1 MKKVFTT
8 VIGLALVGQALA
20 TEPAA
25 EYKHYD
31 FAVELTN
38 NGTLYFRTTGANTVE
53 ITFPTTESS
62 SDCYYH
68 CDEPIGDLVIPET
81 VTNDGKTYS
90 VTGIGTSAFDHCIQ
104 LTSVTIPGSIKSIG
118 GAAFWGCSFETVSIL
133 DGVTTICD
141 SAFFLCERMKKI
153 TIPNSVTS
161 IGRAAFCQCKE
172 LKAVALPD
180 GITNVADSLFYG
192 CWDLDTVNIPKSA
205 TRIGVE
211 AYCSVGDNNAS
222 PIVMPDGVVT
232 IGDRAFV
239 GSKRFDTLV
248 IPSTVTSFGKEVFDG
263 SKIKVLVV
271 PGNIQTI
278 TKNAFCACEAETII
292 LKEGITKIEEFGLAY
307 NYVKSLILP
316 STITD
321 LEYCA
326 LDCSKLKTIVCLAT
340 EPPTAN
346 FTNYSTNIDTVY
358 VPANS
363 VSAYKAASGWE
374 DKVILPIEYCNV
386 TLATADNAF
395 GTVSGE
401 GSLIKGAST
410 EITATPADGYRFVMW
425 SDSVTANPRTVTI
438 TTDTTFTAV
447 FEAIANQ
454 GEENP
459 GGNTEPV
466 TAVNESASSAVNIY
480 AYGKTIVV
488 ENATAE
494 ICVYDAMGRLV
505 GKDAARRVSAIN
517 IDNTGI
523 YIVKVGNFAK
533 RVMIK

>member
-1 MKKVFTT
+1 MKRSLFLICSVLF
-8 VIGLALVGQALA
+8 AGQALA
-20 TEPAA
+20 KEPAE

-31 FAVELTN
+31 FAIEFTN

-68 CDEPIGDLVIPET
+68 CDEPIGDLVILET

-180 GITNVADSLFYG
+180 GITNVADSLFYK
-192 CWDLDTVNIPKSA
+192 CYELDTVNIPKSA

-211 AYCSVGDNNAS
+211 AFAS
-222 PIVMPDGVVT
+222 CRNFNSAPLVMPDGVVT
-232 IGDRAFV
+232 IADKAFI
-239 GSKRFDTLV
+239 GGPRFDTLV
-248 IPSTVTSFGKEVFDG
+248 IPSTVTSLGAQAFDG
-263 SKIKVLVV
+263 AKIKVLVI
-271 PGNIQTI
+271 PDNIKTI
-278 TKNAFCACEAETII
+278 PDNAFSGCEMESII
-292 LKEGITKIEEFGLAY
+292 LKEGVTTIEQFGLY
-307 NYVKSLILP
+307 GNHITSLVLP
-316 STITD
+316 STITKLD
-321 LEYCA
+321 YCA
-326 LDCSKLKTIVCLAT
+326 FDCSTLKSIVCLAP

-346 FTNYSTNIDTVY
+346 FVNYSTKIDTVY

-363 VSAYKAASGWE
+363 VSKYKASSDWE

-410 EITATPADGYRFVMW
+410 EITATPADGYRFVKW
-425 SDSVTANPRTVTI
+425 SDENTDNPRTITVTA
-438 TTDTTFTAV
+438 DTTFTAV
-447 FEAIANQ
+447 FEAIASQ

-459 GGNTEPV
+459 GGSA
-466 TAVNESASSAVNIY
+466 TAVGEQAAQTNIY
-480 AYGKTIVV
+480 TVGNTIVV
-488 ENATAE
+488 ENATEA
-494 ICVYDAMGRLV
+494 IFVYDAMGKLISKNVAGRV
-505 GKDAARRVSAIN
+505 GAITIN
-517 IDNTGI
+517 NAGV
-523 YIVKVGNFAK
+523 YIVKVGNVAK
-533 RVMIK
+533 RVMVK

>member
-31 FAVELTN
+31 FAVELTD

-53 ITFPTTESS
+53 ITFPTTERIY
-62 SDCYYH
+62 SDLYYH
-68 CDEPIGDLVIPET
+68 CDEPTGDLVIPET

-90 VTGIGTSAFDHCIQ
+90 VTSIGTSAFDHCNN
-104 LTSVTIPGSIKSIG
+104 LTSVTIPGGVKTIG
-118 GAAFWGCSFETVSIL
+118 GSAFGSCILESVTIL
-133 DGVTTICD
+133 DGVTTIGD
-141 SAFFLCERMKKI
+141 SAFFLCEEMKKI

-161 IGRAAFCQCKE
+161 IGRAAFAECRNLE
-172 LKAVALPD
+172 VVHLPD
-180 GITNVADSLFYG
+180 GITNVADSLFYR
-192 CWDLDTVNIPKSA
+192 CWKLDTVNIPKSA

-374 DKVILPIEYCNV
+374 DKVILPIEYANV
-386 TLATADNAF
+386 TVATADNTF
-395 GTVSGE
+395 GTVSGG
-401 GSLIKGAST
+401 GSVIKGGQV
-410 EITATPADGYRFVMW
+410 EITATPAENYRFVMW
-425 SDSVTANPRTVTI
+425 SDSVTTNPRTVI
-438 TTDTTFTAV
+438 ANADTTFTAV
-447 FEAIANQ
+447 FEALETLS
-454 GEENP
+454 GETDP
-459 GGNTEPV
+459 T
-466 TAVNESASSAVNIY
+466 TAVNESAANAVSIY
-480 AYGKTIVV
+480 AVERTIFVT
-488 ENATAE
+488 NASAG
-494 ICVYDAMGRLV
+494 INVYDTMGRLV
-505 GKDAARRVSAIN
+505 ATANNENAEIRIN
-517 IDNTGI
+517 NAGV

>member
-1 MKKVFTT
+1 MKRVFLTMM
-8 VIGLALVGQALA
+8 GFALAGQALA
-20 TEPAA
+20 KELAE

-31 FAVELTN
+31 FAIEFTN

-62 SDCYYH
+62 WDCYYH

-90 VTGIGTSAFDHCIQ
+90 VTSIGTSAFDHCNN
-104 LTSVTIPGSIKSIG
+104 LTSVTIPGGVKTIG
-118 GAAFWGCSFETVSIL
+118 GSAFWGCNAETVTIL

-211 AYCSVGDNNAS
+211 AYCSVGTFRAS
-222 PIVMPDGVVT
+222 SIVMPDGVVT
-232 IGDRAFV
+232 IADRAFV

-248 IPSTVTSFGKEVFDG
+248 IPSTVTSFGKEAFDG

-271 PGNIQTI
+271 PGNIKTI

-316 STITD
+316 STITE
-321 LEYCA
+321 LEGCA

-346 FTNYSTNIDTVY
+346 FTNYSTKIDTAY

-363 VSAYKAASGWE
+363 VSKYKTSSGWE
-374 DKVILPIEYCNV
+374 NMVILPIEYCNV
-386 TLATADNAF
+386 TLATADNTF

-401 GSLIKGAST
+401 GSVIKGGSIV
-410 EITATPADGYRFVMW
+410 ITATPADGYNFVKW
-425 SDSVTANPRTVTI
+425 SDENTDNPRTVTI
-438 TTDTTFTAV
+438 TSDTTFTAV
-447 FEAIANQ
+447 FEAVANQ
-454 GEENP
+454 GGENQ
-459 GGNTEPV
+459 GGNA
-466 TAVNESASSAVNIY
+466 TAVGEQAAQTNIY
-480 AYGKTIVV
+480 AVGNTIVV
-488 ENATAE
+488 ENAAE
-494 ICVYDAMGRLV
+494 AIFVYDAMGKLISKNV
-505 GKDAARRVSAIN
+505 AGNVDAITVNNAGV
-517 IDNTGI
+517 
-523 YIVKVGNFAK
+523 YIVKVGNTTK
-533 RVMIK
+533 RVVVY

>member
-31 FAVELTN
+31 FAIEFTN

-62 SDCYYH
+62 WDCYYH

-81 VTNDGKTYS
+81 VSNDGKTYS

-211 AYCSVGDNNAS
+211 AYCSIGTFRAS
-222 PIVMPDGVVT
+222 SIVMPDGVVT
-232 IGDRAFV
+232 IADRAFV

-346 FTNYSTNIDTVY
+346 FINYSTTIDTVY
-358 VPANS
+358 VPASS
-363 VSAYKAASGWE
+363 VSAYEAASGWE
-374 DKVILPIEYCNV
+374 DKVILPIEYANV
-386 TLATADNAF
+386 TVTTADNTF
-395 GTVSGE
+395 GTVTG
-401 GSLIKGAST
+401 GGPVIKGGQV
-410 EITATPADGYRFVMW
+410 EITAIPAENYRFVKW
-425 SDSVTANPRTVTI
+425 SDNVAENPRII
-438 TTDTTFTAV
+438 TATSDTTFTAV
-447 FEAIANQ
+447 FEAVENQ
-454 GEENP
+454 G
-459 GGNTEPV
+459 G
-466 TAVNESASSAVNIY
+466 TAVNESAANAVSIY
-480 AYGKTIVV
+480 AVGKTIFVA
-488 ENATAE
+488 NASAG
-494 ICVYDAMGRLV
+494 INVYDTMGRLV
-505 GKDAARRVSAIN
+505 ATANNENA
-517 IDNTGI
+517 GI
-523 YIVKVGNFAK
+523 RISNAGVYIVKVGNFAK

>member
-1 MKKVFTT
+1 MKRVFLTMM
-8 VIGLALVGQALA
+8 GFALAGQALA
-20 TEPAA
+20 AEPAD

-31 FAVELTN
+31 FAIEFTD
-38 NGTLYFRTTGANTVE
+38 NGKLYFRTTGANTVE

-62 SDCYYH
+62 WDCYYH

-81 VTNDGKTYS
+81 VTNGGTTYS
-90 VTGIGTSAFDHCIQ
+90 VTSIGTSAFDHCIQ

-161 IGRAAFCQCKE
+161 IGRAAFAECRE

-205 TRIGVE
+205 TRIGVK
-211 AYCSVGDNNAS
+211 AYCSVGTSRAS
-222 PIVMPDGVVT
+222 SIVMPDGVVT
-232 IGDRAFV
+232 IADSAFMA
-239 GSKRFDTLV
+239 GKRFDTLV
-248 IPSTVTSFGKEVFDG
+248 IPSTVTSFGKSVFDG

-271 PGNIQTI
+271 PGNIKTI
-278 TKNAFCACEAETII
+278 TKSAFSGCDIETII
-292 LKEGITKIEEFGLAY
+292 LKEGITKIEEYGLY
-307 NYVKSLILP
+307 GNYITSLILP

-326 LDCSKLKTIVCLAT
+326 LECSKLKTIVCLAT

-346 FTNYSTNIDTVY
+346 FTNTTDLDTVY

-363 VSAYKAASGWE
+363 VSAYKAASGWGE
-374 DKVILPIEYCNV
+374 KVILPIEYANV
-386 TLATADNAF
+386 TVAAADNSF
-395 GTVSGE
+395 GTVSGG
-401 GSLIKGAST
+401 GSVIKGSQV
-410 EITATPADGYRFVMW
+410 EITATPAENYRFVKW
-425 SDSVTANPRTVTI
+425 SDEVTDNPRMI
-438 TTDTTFTAV
+438 TAASDTTFTAV
-447 FEAIANQ
+447 FEAVENQ
-454 GEENP
+454 G
-459 GGNTEPV
+459 G
-466 TAVNESASSAVNIY
+466 TAVNESAANAVSIY
-480 AYGKTIVV
+480 AVDRTIFVT
-488 ENATAE
+488 NASAG
-494 ICVYDAMGRLV
+494 INVYDTMGRLV
-505 GKDAARRVSAIN
+505 ATANNENA
-517 IDNTGI
+517 GI
-523 YIVKVGNFAK
+523 RISNAGVYIVKVGNFAK